1 MPATYVASSVRT
13 VVHNADTA
21 LTVDI
26 AAASAGQVRLLII
39 NMLQQTANF
48 STLSGWTNLLNVA
61 HPAGVPRGRLGIW
74 VRSVTGTE
82 TAGSVTVPRS
92 GAFDKATLT
101 SMVIDGAYKRIQSTT
116 SSDWTATHVCP
127 TASLDTGDDLAV
139 FLAAA
144 AQYNRTWT
152 WEVGTTEI
160 SETNS
165 SGGPDVST
173 AYRAVSGSSVAAT
186 TATADNVEQH
196 YTATLVFQA
205 PAGVNTADF
214 DGAADTPILYS
225 VAVDRTQVI
234 LGIGESTTAT
244 VTVLGGVNGDIP
256 IQGAVLAYE
265 KIFPLGDA
273 TVTQA
278 AATDANGQAT
288 ITITGVSATSEAA
301 GTSRSGTVSGLL
313 GGLRT
318 AAIVVEVVD
327 TPSRNRR
334 SRRAVVR

>member
-1 MPATYVASSVRT
+1 MPATYVAGSART
-13 VVHNADTA
+13 TFHNFDVP

-26 AAASAGQVRLLII
+26 AAASAGQTRVVLI
-39 NMLQQTANF
+39 NMTTQTSNF
-48 STLSGWTNLLNVA
+48 GTFTGWTNVLNVA
-61 HPAGVPRGRLGIW
+61 HPAAGNTGRVGIW
-74 VRSVTGTE
+74 VRTVTGAE
-82 TAGSVTVPRS
+82 TSGSITVPRI
-92 GAFDKATLT
+92 GVFDNAALT
-101 SMVIDGAYKRIQSTT
+101 TMVIDGVYKRLQSAT
-116 SSDWTATHVCP
+116 SSDWTAAHVCP
-127 TASLDTGDDLAV
+127 TASLDTGDDLALFAV
-139 FLAAA
+139 GSG
-144 AQYNRTWT
+144 QYNRTWS

-186 TATADNVEQH
+186 TATADNVEQS
-196 YTATLVFQA
+196 YAVTMVFQA
-205 PAGVNTADF
+205 PAGANTADF
-214 DGAADTPILYS
+214 EGSADTPILFS

-234 LGIGESTTAT
+234 LGVGESATAT

-256 IQGAVLAYE
+256 IAGAVLAYE
-265 KIFPLGDA
+265 KVFPLGDA

-278 AATDANGQAT
+278 TATDANGQAT
-288 ITITGVSATSEAA
+288 ITITGVAATSESA

-313 GGLRT
+313 GSLRT